1 MYQNNILYSGF
12 MFKTKSLVLYKN
24 QPALLQEVSTD
35 KYTILYCTDLPSPGG
50 KPAQFATQK
59 VREKDIELLFETSSG
74 EKTLLVQLLQI
85 SEDAKAM
92 QKRIEPIYELLSEDE
107 DSFTTPVSFADL
119 QDYADVKTAQD
130 SWILYKALKNTMFF
144 TEQAPLSFMVQTK
157 EVIAR
162 QEEKNKAKEAEQ
174 EIRSAFIRR
183 LKAKKLDLPAD
194 AQLMQDVEALALGQ
208 SDKSKTMK
216 EAGFTET
223 PEKAHK
229 LLLDTGVWTVT
240 KNPYPTRWGLS
251 TQSATQRLAPPPEEE
266 RITLEQ
272 EAYAIDNQWST
283 DPDDAIAF
291 DGQYVWV
298 HIADPASS
306 VYPDSPIDI
315 AARHRGATLYIPEG
329 AVRMLAEDSLEDYAL
344 GLTTLSRALSFCIE
358 LDENGAV
365 LSCKVLKTLVKVK
378 RYTYEEANIQK
389 DSPQLAPLY
398 AIARRNEQRR
408 LKAGAVS
415 ITLPEVHIS
424 VTDGIVNISPALSWE
439 SNNVVREFMLLA
451 GEAVAKFAFK
461 NGIPF
466 PFVSQE
472 KPDLPTNILDGYA
485 GQYQLRRCMR
495 SRSLGVTPMQHAG
508 LGLGMYTQVTS
519 PLRRYSDL
527 VAHQQLRAFIDGR
540 PLLNKDTMLERIAAG
555 DAAAGAS
562 VKAERKSNLHW
573 TLVYLT
579 QNPQWEGD
587 AVVVELKGKQ
597 ALCLIPSLAQET
609 LLTPSRTVALNDT
622 IKVRAGNIDIP
633 TLSVNFISL

>member
-1 MYQNNILYSGF
+1 

-35 KYTILYCTDLPSPGG
+35 KYTILYCTALPSPGG
-50 KPAQFATQK
+50 KPAQFTTQK
-59 VREKDIELLFETSSG
+59 VREKDIELLFETTSG
-74 EKTLLVQLLQI
+74 EKTLLVQLLRV

-92 QKRIEPIYELLSEDE
+92 QERIEPLYELLSEEE

-130 SWILYKALKNTMFF
+130 SWLLYKALKNTLFF
-144 TEQAPLSFMVQTK
+144 TEQDSLSFMLQTK

-162 QEEKNKAKEAEQ
+162 QEEKNKAKEVEQ

-344 GLTTLSRALSFCIE
+344 GLTPLSRALSFCIE
-358 LDENGAV
+358 LDKNGAV

-378 RYTYEEANIQK
+378 RYTYEEADMQK

>member
-1 MYQNNILYSGF
+1 

-35 KYTILYCTDLPSPGG
+35 KYTILYCTALPSPGG

-59 VREKDIELLFETSSG
+59 VREKDIELLFETTSG
-74 EKTLLVQLLQI
+74 EKTLLVQLLQVT
-85 SEDAKAM
+85 EDAKAM
-92 QKRIEPIYELLSEDE
+92 QERIEPIYELLSEDE

-119 QDYADVKTAQD
+119 QDYTDVKTAQD
-130 SWILYKALKNTMFF
+130 SWILYKALKNTLFF

-162 QEEKNKAKEAEQ
+162 QEEKNKAKEAEL
-174 EIRSAFIRR
+174 ENRSAFIQR
-183 LKAKKLDLPAD
+183 LKAKKLNLPAD

-344 GLTTLSRALSFCIE
+344 GLTPLSRALSFCIE

-378 RYTYEEANIQK
+378 RYTYEEADIQK

-579 QNPQWEGD
+579 QNPQWEGE
-587 AVVVELKGKQ
+587 AIVVELKGKQ

>member
-1 MYQNNILYSGF
+1 

-35 KYTILYCTDLPSPGG
+35 KYTILYCTALPSPGG
-50 KPAQFATQK
+50 KPAQFTTQK
-59 VREKDIELLFETSSG
+59 VREKDIELLFETTSG
-74 EKTLLVQLLQI
+74 EKTLLVQLLQV

-92 QKRIEPIYELLSEDE
+92 QERIEPLYELLSEEE

-130 SWILYKALKNTMFF
+130 SWLLYKALKNTLFF
-144 TEQAPLSFMVQTK
+144 TEQDSLSFMLQTK

-162 QEEKNKAKEAEQ
+162 QEEKNRAKEAEL
-174 EIRSAFIRR
+174 ENRSAFIQR
-183 LKAKKLDLPAD
+183 LKAKKLNLPAD

-329 AVRMLAEDSLEDYAL
+329 AVRMLAEDSLENYAL
-344 GLTTLSRALSFCIE
+344 GLTPLSRALSFCIE

-378 RYTYEEANIQK
+378 RYTYEEADIQK

>member
-1 MYQNNILYSGF
+1 
-12 MFKTKSLVLYKN
+12 MFKIKSLVLYKN

-35 KYTILYCTDLPSPGG
+35 KYTILYCTALPSPGG

-59 VREKDIELLFETSSG
+59 VREKDIELLFETTSG
-74 EKTLLVQLLQI
+74 EKTLLVQLLQV

-92 QKRIEPIYELLSEDE
+92 QERIEPIYELLSEEE

-130 SWILYKALKNTMFF
+130 SWILYKALKNTLFF
-144 TEQAPLSFMVQTK
+144 TEQDSLSFMVQTK

-162 QEEKNKAKEAEQ
+162 QEEKNRAKEAEL
-174 EIRSAFIRR
+174 ENRSAFIQR
-183 LKAKKLDLPAD
+183 LKAKKLNLPAD

-344 GLTTLSRALSFCIE
+344 GLTPLSRALSFCIE

-378 RYTYEEANIQK
+378 RYTYEEADIQK

-609 LLTPSRTVALNDT
+609 LLAPSRTVALNDT

>member
-1 MYQNNILYSGF
+1 

-74 EKTLLVQLLQI
+74 EKTLLVQLLQV

-92 QKRIEPIYELLSEDE
+92 QERIEPIYELLSEEE
-107 DSFTTPVSFADL
+107 DSFTTPVSFVDL

-130 SWILYKALKNTMFF
+130 SWLLYKALKNTLFF
-144 TEQAPLSFMVQTK
+144 TEQDSLSFMLQTK

-162 QEEKNKAKEAEQ
+162 QEEKNRAKEAEL
-174 EIRSAFIRR
+174 ENRSAFIRR

-344 GLTTLSRALSFCIE
+344 GLTPLSRALSFCIE

-378 RYTYEEANIQK
+378 RYTYEEADMQK

>member
-1 MYQNNILYSGF
+1 

-35 KYTILYCTDLPSPGG
+35 KYTILYCTALPSPGG

-59 VREKDIELLFETSSG
+59 VREKDIELLFETTSG
-74 EKTLLVQLLQI
+74 EKTLLVQLLQVT
-85 SEDAKAM
+85 EDAKAM
-92 QKRIEPIYELLSEDE
+92 QERIEPLYELLSEEE

-130 SWILYKALKNTMFF
+130 SWLLYKALKNTLFF
-144 TEQAPLSFMVQTK
+144 TEQDSLSFMLQTK

-162 QEEKNKAKEAEQ
+162 QEEKNRAKEAEL
-174 EIRSAFIRR
+174 ENRSAFIQR

-344 GLTTLSRALSFCIE
+344 GLTPLSRALSFCIE

-378 RYTYEEANIQK
+378 RYTYEEADMQK

>member
-1 MYQNNILYSGF
+1 

-35 KYTILYCTDLPSPGG
+35 KYTILYCTALPSPGG

-59 VREKDIELLFETSSG
+59 VREKDIELLFETTSG
-74 EKTLLVQLLQI
+74 EKTLLVQLLRV

-92 QKRIEPIYELLSEDE
+92 QERIEPLYELLSEEE

-130 SWILYKALKNTMFF
+130 SWLLYKALKNTLFF

-162 QEEKNKAKEAEQ
+162 QEEKNRAKEAEL
-174 EIRSAFIRR
+174 ENRSAFIQR
-183 LKAKKLDLPAD
+183 LKAKKLNLPAD

-344 GLTTLSRALSFCIE
+344 GLTPLSRALSFCIE

-378 RYTYEEANIQK
+378 RYTYEEADMQK

-609 LLTPSRTVALNDT
+609 VLTPSRTVALNDT

>member
-1 MYQNNILYSGF
+1 

-35 KYTILYCTDLPSPGG
+35 KYTILYCTALPSPGG

-59 VREKDIELLFETSSG
+59 VREKDIELLFETTSG
-74 EKTLLVQLLQI
+74 EKTLLVQLLQV

-92 QKRIEPIYELLSEDE
+92 QERIEPIYELLSEDE
-107 DSFTTPVSFADL
+107 DSFTTPISFADL
-119 QDYADVKTAQD
+119 QDYADVKNAQD
-130 SWILYKALKNTMFF
+130 SWVLYKALKNTLFF

-344 GLTTLSRALSFCIE
+344 GLTPLSRALSFCIE

-378 RYTYEEANIQK
+378 RYTYEEADIQK

>member
-1 MYQNNILYSGF
+1 

-35 KYTILYCTDLPSPGG
+35 KYTILYCTALPSPGG

-59 VREKDIELLFETSSG
+59 VREKDIELLFETTSG
-74 EKTLLVQLLQI
+74 EKTLLVQLLQV

-92 QKRIEPIYELLSEDE
+92 QERIEPIYELLSEDE
-107 DSFTTPVSFADL
+107 DSFTTPVSFVDL

-130 SWILYKALKNTMFF
+130 SWLLYKALKNTLFF
-144 TEQAPLSFMVQTK
+144 TEQDSLSFMLQTK

-162 QEEKNKAKEAEQ
+162 QEEKNRAKEAEL
-174 EIRSAFIRR
+174 ENRSAFIQR

-344 GLTTLSRALSFCIE
+344 GLTPLSRALSFCIE

-378 RYTYEEANIQK
+378 RYTYEEADIQK

>member
-1 MYQNNILYSGF
+1 

-130 SWILYKALKNTMFF
+130 SWILYKALKNTLFF
-144 TEQAPLSFMVQTK
+144 TEQDSLSFMVQTK

-162 QEEKNKAKEAEQ
+162 QEEKNRAKEAEL
-174 EIRSAFIRR
+174 ENRSAFIRR

-315 AARHRGATLYIPEG
+315 AARYRGATLYIPEG

-344 GLTTLSRALSFCIE
+344 GLTPLSRALSFCIE

-378 RYTYEEANIQK
+378 RYTYEEADIQK

>member
-1 MYQNNILYSGF
+1 
-12 MFKTKSLVLYKN
+12 MFKAKSLVLYKN

-35 KYTILYCTDLPSPGG
+35 KYTILYCTALPSPGG

-59 VREKDIELLFETSSG
+59 VREKDIELLFETTSG
-74 EKTLLVQLLQI
+74 EKTLLVQLLQVT
-85 SEDAKAM
+85 EDAKAM
-92 QKRIEPIYELLSEDE
+92 QERIEPLYELLSEEE

-119 QDYADVKTAQD
+119 QDYTDVKTAQD
-130 SWILYKALKNTMFF
+130 SWLLYKALKNTLFF

-162 QEEKNKAKEAEQ
+162 QEEKNKAKEVEQ

-344 GLTTLSRALSFCIE
+344 GLTPLSRALSFCIE

-378 RYTYEEANIQK
+378 RYTYEEADMQK

-398 AIARRNEQRR
+398 TIARRNEQRR

>member
-1 MYQNNILYSGF
+1 

-35 KYTILYCTDLPSPGG
+35 KYTILYCTALPSPGG
-50 KPAQFATQK
+50 KPAQFTTQK
-59 VREKDIELLFETSSG
+59 VREKDIELLFETTSG
-74 EKTLLVQLLQI
+74 EKTLLVQLLQV

-92 QKRIEPIYELLSEDE
+92 QELIEPLYELLSEEE

-130 SWILYKALKNTMFF
+130 SWLLYKALKNTLFF
-144 TEQAPLSFMVQTK
+144 TEQDSLSFMVQTK

-162 QEEKNKAKEAEQ
+162 QEEKNRAKEAEL
-174 EIRSAFIRR
+174 ENRSAFIQR
-183 LKAKKLDLPAD
+183 LKAKKLNLPAD

-344 GLTTLSRALSFCIE
+344 GLTPLSRALSFCIE

-378 RYTYEEANIQK
+378 RYTYEEADMQK

-408 LKAGAVS
+408 LKVGAVS

>member
-1 MYQNNILYSGF
+1 

-35 KYTILYCTDLPSPGG
+35 KYTILYCTALPSPGG

-59 VREKDIELLFETSSG
+59 VREKDIELLFETTSG
-74 EKTLLVQLLQI
+74 EKTLLVQLLQV

-92 QKRIEPIYELLSEDE
+92 QERIEPIYELLSEEE
-107 DSFTTPVSFADL
+107 DSFTTPVSFVDL

-130 SWILYKALKNTMFF
+130 SWLLYKALKNTLFF
-144 TEQAPLSFMVQTK
+144 TEQDSLSFMVQTK

-162 QEEKNKAKEAEQ
+162 QEEKNRAKEAEL
-174 EIRSAFIRR
+174 ENRSAFIQR

-291 DGQYVWV
+291 DGQHVWV

-344 GLTTLSRALSFCIE
+344 GLTPLSRALSFCIE

-378 RYTYEEANIQK
+378 RYTYEEADIQK

-540 PLLNKDTMLERIAAG
+540 PLLNKDTMLERIATG

>member
-1 MYQNNILYSGF
+1 

-35 KYTILYCTDLPSPGG
+35 KYTILYCTALPSPGG

-59 VREKDIELLFETSSG
+59 VREKDIELLFETTSG
-74 EKTLLVQLLQI
+74 EKTLLVQLLQVT
-85 SEDAKAM
+85 EDAKAM
-92 QKRIEPIYELLSEDE
+92 QERIEPLYELLSEEE

-130 SWILYKALKNTMFF
+130 SWILYKALKNTLFF

-162 QEEKNKAKEAEQ
+162 QEEKNKAKEVEQ
-174 EIRSAFIRR
+174 EIRSAFIQR
-183 LKAKKLDLPAD
+183 LKAKKLNLPAD

-266 RITLEQ
+266 HITLEQ

-344 GLTTLSRALSFCIE
+344 GLTPLSRALSFCIE

-378 RYTYEEANIQK
+378 RYTYEEADMQK

-587 AVVVELKGKQ
+587 AVVVDLKGKQ

>member
-1 MYQNNILYSGF
+1 

-35 KYTILYCTDLPSPGG
+35 KYTILYCTALPSPGG

-59 VREKDIELLFETSSG
+59 VREKDIELLFETTSG
-74 EKTLLVQLLQI
+74 EKTLLVQLLQV

-92 QKRIEPIYELLSEDE
+92 QERIEPIYELLSEEE
-107 DSFTTPVSFADL
+107 DSFTTPVSFVDL

-130 SWILYKALKNTMFF
+130 SWLLYKALKNTLFF
-144 TEQAPLSFMVQTK
+144 TEQDSLSFMVQTK

-162 QEEKNKAKEAEQ
+162 QEEKNKAKEVEQ
-174 EIRSAFIRR
+174 EIRSAFIQR
-183 LKAKKLDLPAD
+183 LKAKKLDLLAD

-291 DGQYVWV
+291 DGQHVWV

-344 GLTTLSRALSFCIE
+344 GLTPLSRALSFCIE

>member
-1 MYQNNILYSGF
+1 M
-12 MFKTKSLVLYKN
+12 
-24 QPALLQEVSTD
+24 
-35 KYTILYCTDLPSPGG
+35 
-50 KPAQFATQK
+50 
-59 VREKDIELLFETSSG
+59 
-74 EKTLLVQLLQI
+74 
-85 SEDAKAM
+85 
-92 QKRIEPIYELLSEDE
+92 
-107 DSFTTPVSFADL
+107 
-119 QDYADVKTAQD
+119 
-130 SWILYKALKNTMFF
+130 
-144 TEQAPLSFMVQTK
+144 
-157 EVIAR
+157 
-162 QEEKNKAKEAEQ
+162 
-174 EIRSAFIRR
+174 
-183 LKAKKLDLPAD
+183 
-194 AQLMQDVEALALGQ
+194 
-208 SDKSKTMK
+208 
-216 EAGFTET
+216 
-223 PEKAHK
+223 
-229 LLLDTGVWTVT
+229 
-240 KNPYPTRWGLS
+240 
-251 TQSATQRLAPPPEEE
+251 
-266 RITLEQ
+266 
-272 EAYAIDNQWST
+272 
-283 DPDDAIAF
+283 
-291 DGQYVWV
+291 
-298 HIADPASS
+298 
-306 VYPDSPIDI
+306 
-315 AARHRGATLYIPEG
+315 
-329 AVRMLAEDSLEDYAL
+329 
-344 GLTTLSRALSFCIE
+344 
-358 LDENGAV
+358 
-365 LSCKVLKTLVKVK
+365 
-378 RYTYEEANIQK
+378 
-389 DSPQLAPLY
+389 Y

-424 VTDGIVNISPALSWE
+424 VTDGIVNIFPALSWE

>member
-1 MYQNNILYSGF
+1 

-35 KYTILYCTDLPSPGG
+35 KYTILYCTALPSPGG

-59 VREKDIELLFETSSG
+59 VREKDIELLFETTSG
-74 EKTLLVQLLQI
+74 EKTLLVQLLQV

-92 QKRIEPIYELLSEDE
+92 QERIEPIYELLSEEE
-107 DSFTTPVSFADL
+107 DSFTTPVSFVDL

-130 SWILYKALKNTMFF
+130 SWLLYKALKNTLFF
-144 TEQAPLSFMVQTK
+144 TEQDSLSFMLQTK

-162 QEEKNKAKEAEQ
+162 QEEKNRAKEAEL
-174 EIRSAFIRR
+174 ENRSAFIQR

-344 GLTTLSRALSFCIE
+344 GLTPLSRALSFCIE

-378 RYTYEEANIQK
+378 RYTYEEADIQK

-461 NGIPF
+461 NSIPF

>member
-35 KYTILYCTDLPSPGG
+35 KYTILYCTALPSPGG

-130 SWILYKALKNTMFF
+130 SWILYKALKNTLFF
-144 TEQAPLSFMVQTK
+144 TEQDSLSFMVQTK

-162 QEEKNKAKEAEQ
+162 QEEKNRAKEAEL
-174 EIRSAFIRR
+174 ENRSAFIRR

-315 AARHRGATLYIPEG
+315 AARYRGATLYIPEG

-344 GLTTLSRALSFCIE
+344 GLTPLSRALSFCIE

-378 RYTYEEANIQK
+378 RYTYEEADIQK

-424 VTDGIVNISPALSWE
+424 VTDGIVNISPALSFE

>member
-1 MYQNNILYSGF
+1 

-35 KYTILYCTDLPSPGG
+35 KYTILYCTALPSPGG

-59 VREKDIELLFETSSG
+59 VREKDIELLFETTSG
-74 EKTLLVQLLQI
+74 EKTLLVQLLQVT
-85 SEDAKAM
+85 EDAKAM
-92 QKRIEPIYELLSEDE
+92 QERIEPIYELLSEDE

-130 SWILYKALKNTMFF
+130 SWILYKALKNTLFF

-291 DGQYVWV
+291 DGQHVWV

-344 GLTTLSRALSFCIE
+344 GLTPLSRALSFCIE

-378 RYTYEEANIQK
+378 RYTYEEADIQK

>member
-1 MYQNNILYSGF
+1 

-35 KYTILYCTDLPSPGG
+35 KYTILYCTALPSPGG

-59 VREKDIELLFETSSG
+59 VREKDIELLFETTSG
-74 EKTLLVQLLQI
+74 EKTLLVQLLQV

-92 QKRIEPIYELLSEDE
+92 QERIEPLYELLSEDE

-130 SWILYKALKNTMFF
+130 SWLLYKALKNTLFF

-162 QEEKNKAKEAEQ
+162 QEEKNKAKEVEQ

-183 LKAKKLDLPAD
+183 LKAKKLNLPAD

-344 GLTTLSRALSFCIE
+344 GLTPLSRALSFCIE

-378 RYTYEEANIQK
+378 RYTYEEADIQK

-573 TLVYLT
+573 ILVYLT

>member
-1 MYQNNILYSGF
+1 

-35 KYTILYCTDLPSPGG
+35 KYTILYCTALPSPGG

-59 VREKDIELLFETSSG
+59 VREKDIELLFETTSG

-344 GLTTLSRALSFCIE
+344 GLTPLSRALSFCIE

-378 RYTYEEANIQK
+378 RYTYEEADMQK

>member
-1 MYQNNILYSGF
+1 

-35 KYTILYCTDLPSPGG
+35 KYTILYCTALPSPGG

-59 VREKDIELLFETSSG
+59 VREKDIELLFETTSG
-74 EKTLLVQLLQI
+74 EKTLLVQLLQV

-92 QKRIEPIYELLSEDE
+92 QESIEPIYELLSEDE
-107 DSFTTPVSFADL
+107 NSFTTPVSFADL

-130 SWILYKALKNTMFF
+130 SWILYKALKNTLFF
-144 TEQAPLSFMVQTK
+144 TEQAPLSFMLQTK

-344 GLTTLSRALSFCIE
+344 GLTPLSRALSFCIE

-378 RYTYEEANIQK
+378 RYTYEEADIQK

>member
-1 MYQNNILYSGF
+1 

-24 QPALLQEVSTD
+24 QPALLQKVSTD
-35 KYTILYCTDLPSPGG
+35 KYTILYCTALPSPGG
-50 KPAQFATQK
+50 KPAQFTTQK
-59 VREKDIELLFETSSG
+59 VREKDIELLFETTSG
-74 EKTLLVQLLQI
+74 EKTLLVQLLRV

-92 QKRIEPIYELLSEDE
+92 QERIEPLYELLSEEE

-130 SWILYKALKNTMFF
+130 SWLLYKALKNTLFF
-144 TEQAPLSFMVQTK
+144 TEQDSLSFMLQTK

-162 QEEKNKAKEAEQ
+162 QEEKNKAKEVEQ

-344 GLTTLSRALSFCIE
+344 GLTPLSRALSFCIE

-378 RYTYEEANIQK
+378 RYTYEEADIQK

>member
-1 MYQNNILYSGF
+1 

-144 TEQAPLSFMVQTK
+144 TEQAPLSFMLQTK

-424 VTDGIVNISPALSWE
+424 VTDGIVNIFPALSWE

>member
-1 MYQNNILYSGF
+1 

-35 KYTILYCTDLPSPGG
+35 KYTILYCTALPSPGG

-59 VREKDIELLFETSSG
+59 VREKDIELLFETTSG
-74 EKTLLVQLLQI
+74 EKTLLVQLLQV

-92 QKRIEPIYELLSEDE
+92 QERIEPIYELLSEEE
-107 DSFTTPVSFADL
+107 DSFTTPVSFVDL

-130 SWILYKALKNTMFF
+130 SWLLYKALKNTLFF
-144 TEQAPLSFMVQTK
+144 TEQDSLSFMLQTK

-162 QEEKNKAKEAEQ
+162 QEEKNRAKEAEL
-174 EIRSAFIRR
+174 ENRSAFIQR

-344 GLTTLSRALSFCIE
+344 GLTPLSRALSFCIE

-378 RYTYEEANIQK
+378 RYTYEEADIQK

>member
-1 MYQNNILYSGF
+1 

-35 KYTILYCTDLPSPGG
+35 KYTILYCTALPSPGG

-59 VREKDIELLFETSSG
+59 VREKDIELLFETTSG
-74 EKTLLVQLLQI
+74 EKTLLVQLLQVT
-85 SEDAKAM
+85 EDAKAM
-92 QKRIEPIYELLSEDE
+92 QERIEPLYELLSEEE

-130 SWILYKALKNTMFF
+130 SWILYKALKNTLFF

-162 QEEKNKAKEAEQ
+162 QEEKNRAKEAEL
-174 EIRSAFIRR
+174 ENRSAFIQR
-183 LKAKKLDLPAD
+183 LKAKKLNLPAD

-251 TQSATQRLAPPPEEE
+251 TQSATQRLAPPPQEE

-344 GLTTLSRALSFCIE
+344 GLTPLSRALSFCIE
-358 LDENGAV
+358 LDKNGAV

-378 RYTYEEANIQK
+378 RYTYEEADMQK

-609 LLTPSRTVALNDT
+609 VLTPSRTVALNDT

>member
-1 MYQNNILYSGF
+1 

-35 KYTILYCTDLPSPGG
+35 KYTILYCTALPSPGG

-59 VREKDIELLFETSSG
+59 VREKDIELLFETTSG
-74 EKTLLVQLLQI
+74 EKTLLVQLLQV

-92 QKRIEPIYELLSEDE
+92 QERIEPIYELLSEDE

-119 QDYADVKTAQD
+119 QDYADVKTAQN
-130 SWILYKALKNTMFF
+130 SWLLYKALKNTLFF

-174 EIRSAFIRR
+174 EIRSAFIQR

-344 GLTTLSRALSFCIE
+344 GLTPLSRALSFCIE

-378 RYTYEEANIQK
+378 RYTYEEADIQK

>member
-1 MYQNNILYSGF
+1 

-35 KYTILYCTDLPSPGG
+35 KYTILYCTALPSPGG
-50 KPAQFATQK
+50 KLAQFATQK
-59 VREKDIELLFETSSG
+59 VREKDIELLFETTSG
-74 EKTLLVQLLQI
+74 EKTLLVQLLQVT
-85 SEDAKAM
+85 EDAKAM
-92 QKRIEPIYELLSEDE
+92 QERIEPIYELLSEDE

-130 SWILYKALKNTMFF
+130 SWVLYKALKNTLFF

-183 LKAKKLDLPAD
+183 LKANKLDLPAD

-344 GLTTLSRALSFCIE
+344 GLTPLSRALSFCIE

-378 RYTYEEANIQK
+378 RYTYEEADIQK

>member
-1 MYQNNILYSGF
+1 

-35 KYTILYCTDLPSPGG
+35 KYTILYCTALPSPGG

-59 VREKDIELLFETSSG
+59 VREKDIELLFETTSG
-74 EKTLLVQLLQI
+74 EKTLLVQLLQV

-92 QKRIEPIYELLSEDE
+92 QERIEPIYELLSEDE

-130 SWILYKALKNTMFF
+130 SWILYKALKNTLFF

-344 GLTTLSRALSFCIE
+344 GLTPLSRALSFCIE

-378 RYTYEEANIQK
+378 RYTYEEADIQK

>member
-1 MYQNNILYSGF
+1 

-35 KYTILYCTDLPSPGG
+35 KYTILYCTALPSPGG

-59 VREKDIELLFETSSG
+59 VREKDIELLFETTSG
-74 EKTLLVQLLQI
+74 EKTLLVQLLQV

-92 QKRIEPIYELLSEDE
+92 QERIEPIYELLSEEE
-107 DSFTTPVSFADL
+107 DSFTTPVSFVDL

-130 SWILYKALKNTMFF
+130 SWLLYKALKNTLFF
-144 TEQAPLSFMVQTK
+144 TEQDSLSFMLQTK

-162 QEEKNKAKEAEQ
+162 QEEKNRAKEAEL
-174 EIRSAFIRR
+174 ENRSAFIQR

-291 DGQYVWV
+291 DGQHVWV

-344 GLTTLSRALSFCIE
+344 GLTPLSRALSFCIE

-378 RYTYEEANIQK
+378 RYTYEEADIQK

-540 PLLNKDTMLERIAAG
+540 PLLNKDTMLERIATG

>member
-1 MYQNNILYSGF
+1 
-12 MFKTKSLVLYKN
+12 MFKTKSLVLYKK

-35 KYTILYCTDLPSPGG
+35 KYTILYCTALPSPGG
-50 KPAQFATQK
+50 KPAQFTTQK
-59 VREKDIELLFETSSG
+59 VREKDIELLFETTSG
-74 EKTLLVQLLQI
+74 EKTLLVQLLQV

-92 QKRIEPIYELLSEDE
+92 QERIEPIYELLSEDE

-130 SWILYKALKNTMFF
+130 SWILYKALKNTLFF
-144 TEQAPLSFMVQTK
+144 TEQDSLSFMLQTK

-162 QEEKNKAKEAEQ
+162 QEEKNKAKEVEQ
-174 EIRSAFIRR
+174 EIRSAFIQR

-378 RYTYEEANIQK
+378 RYTYEEADMQK

-424 VTDGIVNISPALSWE
+424 VTDGIVNIFPALSWE

>member
-1 MYQNNILYSGF
+1 

-35 KYTILYCTDLPSPGG
+35 KYTILYCTALPSPGG

-59 VREKDIELLFETSSG
+59 VREKDIELLFETTSG
-74 EKTLLVQLLQI
+74 EKTLLVQLLQVT
-85 SEDAKAM
+85 EDAKAM
-92 QKRIEPIYELLSEDE
+92 QERIEPIYELLSEDE

-130 SWILYKALKNTMFF
+130 TWLLYKALKNTLFF
-144 TEQAPLSFMVQTK
+144 TEQDSLSFMVQTK
-157 EVIAR
+157 EVITR
-162 QEEKNKAKEAEQ
+162 QEEKNRAKEAEL
-174 EIRSAFIRR
+174 ENRSAFIQR
-183 LKAKKLDLPAD
+183 LKAKKLNLSAD

-344 GLTTLSRALSFCIE
+344 GLTPLSRALSFCIE

-378 RYTYEEANIQK
+378 RYTYEEADIQK

-587 AVVVELKGKQ
+587 AIVVELKGKQ

>member
-1 MYQNNILYSGF
+1 

-35 KYTILYCTDLPSPGG
+35 KYTILYCTALPSPGG

-59 VREKDIELLFETSSG
+59 VREKDIELLFETTSG
-74 EKTLLVQLLQI
+74 EKTLLVQLLQVT
-85 SEDAKAM
+85 EDAKAM
-92 QKRIEPIYELLSEDE
+92 QERIEPLYELLSEEE

-130 SWILYKALKNTMFF
+130 SWLLYKALKNTLFF
-144 TEQAPLSFMVQTK
+144 TEQDSLSFMLQTK

-162 QEEKNKAKEAEQ
+162 QEEKNRAKEAEL
-174 EIRSAFIRR
+174 ENRSAFIQR

-344 GLTTLSRALSFCIE
+344 GLTPLSRALSFCIE

-378 RYTYEEANIQK
+378 RYTYEEADIQK

-424 VTDGIVNISPALSWE
+424 VTDGIVNISPALSFE

>member
-1 MYQNNILYSGF
+1 

-35 KYTILYCTDLPSPGG
+35 KYTILYCTALPSPGG

-59 VREKDIELLFETSSG
+59 VREKDIELLFETTSG
-74 EKTLLVQLLQI
+74 EKTLLVQLLQVT
-85 SEDAKAM
+85 EDAKAM
-92 QKRIEPIYELLSEDE
+92 QERIEPIYELLSEDE

-130 SWILYKALKNTMFF
+130 SWVLYKALKNTLFF
-144 TEQAPLSFMVQTK
+144 TEQAPFSFMVQTK

-344 GLTTLSRALSFCIE
+344 GLTPLSRALSFCIE

-378 RYTYEEANIQK
+378 RYTYEEADIQK

>member
-1 MYQNNILYSGF
+1 

-291 DGQYVWV
+291 DGQHVWV

-344 GLTTLSRALSFCIE
+344 GLTPLSRALSFCIE

-378 RYTYEEANIQK
+378 RYTYEEADMQK

>member
-1 MYQNNILYSGF
+1 

-35 KYTILYCTDLPSPGG
+35 KYTILYCTALPSPGG

-59 VREKDIELLFETSSG
+59 VREKDIELLFETTSG
-74 EKTLLVQLLQI
+74 EKTLLVQLLQV

-92 QKRIEPIYELLSEDE
+92 QERIEPIYELLSEDE

-130 SWILYKALKNTMFF
+130 SWILYKALKNTLFF

-378 RYTYEEANIQK
+378 RYTYEEADMQK

-424 VTDGIVNISPALSWE
+424 VTDGIVNIFPALSWE

>member
-1 MYQNNILYSGF
+1 

-35 KYTILYCTDLPSPGG
+35 KYTILYCTALPSPGG

-59 VREKDIELLFETSSG
+59 VREKDIELLFETTSG
-74 EKTLLVQLLQI
+74 EKTLLVQLLQVT
-85 SEDAKAM
+85 EDAKAM
-92 QKRIEPIYELLSEDE
+92 QERIEPIYELLSEDE

-130 SWILYKALKNTMFF
+130 SWVLYKALKNTLFF

-291 DGQYVWV
+291 DGQHVWV

-344 GLTTLSRALSFCIE
+344 GLTPLSRALSFCIE

-378 RYTYEEANIQK
+378 RYNYEEADIQK

>member
-1 MYQNNILYSGF
+1 

-35 KYTILYCTDLPSPGG
+35 KYTILYCTALPSPGG

-59 VREKDIELLFETSSG
+59 VREKDIELLFETTSG
-74 EKTLLVQLLQI
+74 EKTLLVQLLQVT
-85 SEDAKAM
+85 EDAKAM
-92 QKRIEPIYELLSEDE
+92 QERIEPIYELLSEDE

-119 QDYADVKTAQD
+119 QDYTDVKTAQD
-130 SWILYKALKNTMFF
+130 SWLLYKALKNTLFF
-144 TEQAPLSFMVQTK
+144 TEQDSLSFMVQTK

-162 QEEKNKAKEAEQ
+162 QEEKNRAKEAEL
-174 EIRSAFIRR
+174 ENRSAFIQR
-183 LKAKKLDLPAD
+183 LKAKKLNLPAD

-344 GLTTLSRALSFCIE
+344 GLTPLSRALSFCIE

-378 RYTYEEANIQK
+378 RYTYEEADMQK

>member
-1 MYQNNILYSGF
+1 

-35 KYTILYCTDLPSPGG
+35 KYTILYCTALPSPGG

-59 VREKDIELLFETSSG
+59 VREKDIELLFETTSG
-74 EKTLLVQLLQI
+74 EKTLLVQLLQV

-92 QKRIEPIYELLSEDE
+92 QERIEPIYELLSEDE

-130 SWILYKALKNTMFF
+130 SWILYKALKNTLFF

-291 DGQYVWV
+291 DGQHVWV

-344 GLTTLSRALSFCIE
+344 GLTPLSRALSFCIE

-378 RYTYEEANIQK
+378 RYTYEEADIQK

-540 PLLNKDTMLERIAAG
+540 PLLNKDTMLERIATG

-609 LLTPSRTVALNDT
+609 LLTPSRPVALNDT
-622 IKVRAGNIDIP
+622 IKVRAGNIDIS